1 LQQTV
6 IWLHRAVGAGLAIVI
21 MEALAA
27 LGGEPFVRVPFVT
40 SIVLVMGLP
49 DSDGA
54 RPYAVIAG
62 HVLSCASGLAALAL
76 FGPGEK
82 SAAVAVGLAVLAM
95 LAARALH
102 PPAGIDAMLVAA
114 HGLPAAWLV
123 SPVLAGAVLLVAYAA
138 LWRRLEDALGWL
150 AAGPEGGTPA
160 RDRDGHRPPRQNRE
174 VGT

>member
-1 LQQTV
+1 
-6 IWLHRAVGAGLAIVI
+6 

-40 SIVLVMGLP
+40 SIVLVMALP

-62 HVLSCASGLAALAL
+62 HVLSCAAGLVALAAL
-76 FGPGEK
+76 GPGEK
-82 SAAVAVGLAVLAM
+82 TAAIAVGLAVLAM

-138 LWRRLEDALGWL
+138 LWSRLEHAVVRL
-150 AAGPEGGTPA
+150 AARVERRMLGPSFLSQKEGGS
-160 RDRDGHRPPRQNRE
+160 GFPRTGCGQ
-174 VGT
+174 